1 MRQIKKEDKLI
12 ELFESSTLYHYTDSS
27 WGKPAYNK
35 VTGLFFDGKNV
46 RIIDCERRTTSCTR
60 KDLDKVLFVQDMT
73 TEQYIESLEN
83 KCASLEAELVVLKEK
98 L

>member
-1 MRQIKKEDKLI
+1 MRQIKKEDQLT
-12 ELFESSTLYHYTDSS
+12 ELFESGTLFHYTDGS

-46 RIIDCERRTTSCTR
+46 RIIDCERRTTATTK
-60 KDLDKVLFVQDMT
+60 KDMDKVLFVQDMT

-83 KCASLEAELVVLKEK
+83 RCASLEAEMVVLKEK